1 MKEASNDVKGS
12 FLLCKDD
19 VLFKSRL
26 STAGLLFWY
35 TIKSMK
41 SAEHHKKDGFVFWG
55 TSVFSIGVLDALK
68 EWGIIPD
75 VIITAPDKPKG
86 RNLMITPP
94 RVKIWAKQ
102 NNIPVLQ
109 PEVLDDSLRSTLYAL
124 GSTLFLVASYGK
136 IIPRVILD
144 MPKYGTLN
152 VHPSLLPRLR
162 GASPIQSAILSED
175 TTGVTIMLLDDK
187 MDHGP
192 IVAQK
197 EIPIA
202 PWPPKAS
209 ELEKILAHEGGKLLE
224 EIIPKWIAGKIT
236 AREQEHDIATY
247 TKKFTKEDGLIDL
260 SGDPTM
266 NFRKIQ
272 AFDVWPKAYF
282 FTERHGTKASGDAR
296 ASKKNRVIVTDAE
309 LIEGKLLI
317 KKVLPE
323 GKKEMKYGDFLRGN

>member
-1 MKEASNDVKGS
+1 MKLIIGQEKYIFQCLKEASNDVKGS

-19 VLFKSRL
+19 VLFKSRP

-35 TIKSMK
+35 TIKSME

-55 TSVFSIGVLDALK
+55 TSPFSIGILDAFK
-68 EWGIIPD
+68 EGGITPD

-94 RVKIWAKQ
+94 QVKIWAKQ

-109 PEVLDDSLRSTLYAL
+109 PETLDDS
-124 GSTLFLVASYGK
+124 FLADFKNFVNLMNLKLAVVASYGK

-202 PWPPKAS
+202 PWPP
-209 ELEKILAHEGGKLLE
+209 
-224 EIIPKWIAGKIT
+224 
-236 AREQEHDIATY
+236 
-247 TKKFTKEDGLIDL
+247 
-260 SGDPTM
+260 
-266 NFRKIQ
+266 
-272 AFDVWPKAYF
+272 
-282 FTERHGTKASGDAR
+282 
-296 ASKKNRVIVTDAE
+296 
-309 LIEGKLLI
+309 
-317 KKVLPE
+317 
-323 GKKEMKYGDFLRGN
+323 

>member
-1 MKEASNDVKGS
+1 ME
-12 FLLCKDD
+12 
-19 VLFKSRL
+19 
-26 STAGLLFWY
+26 
-35 TIKSMK
+35 

-55 TSVFSIGVLDALK
+55 TSPFSIGVLDALK
-68 EWGIIPD
+68 EGEIIPD

-109 PEVLDDSLRSTLYAL
+109 PETLDDS
-124 GSTLFLVASYGK
+124 FLADFKNFVNLMNLKLAVVASYGK

-209 ELEKILAHEGGKLLE
+209 ELEKILAHEGGRLLG
-224 EIIPKWIAGKIT
+224 EIIPKWIVGKIT

>member
-1 MKEASNDVKGS
+1 MQHNKPK
-12 FLLCKDD
+12 
-19 VLFKSRL
+19 
-26 STAGLLFWY
+26 
-35 TIKSMK
+35 I
-41 SAEHHKKDGFVFWG
+41 VFWG
-55 TSVFSIGVLDALK
+55 TSSFSTGVLDALK
-68 EWGIIPD
+68 EGGIIPD
-75 VIITAPDKPKG
+75 VIITALDKPKG
-86 RNLMITPP
+86 RNLIITPP
-94 RVKIWAKQ
+94 PVKIWAEQ
-102 NNIPVLQ
+102 NNIPILQ
-109 PEVLDDSLRSTLYAL
+109 PEVLDGAFSSKLKTSNYK
-124 GSTLFLVASYGK
+124 LFLVASYGK

-209 ELEKILAHEGGKLLE
+209 ELEKILAYEGGKLLAE
-224 EIIPKWIAGKIT
+224 VIPRWVAGKIT

-260 SGDPTM
+260 SGDQTV

-272 AFDVWPKAYF
+272 AFDVWPRAYF
-282 FTERHGTKASGDAR
+282 FTERHG
-296 ASKKNRVIVTDAE
+296 KKIRVAIIDAE
-309 LIEGKLLI
+309 LIDLPAPSEARQEDAKLII

-323 GKKEMKYGDFLRGN
+323 GKREMSYKDFLRGN